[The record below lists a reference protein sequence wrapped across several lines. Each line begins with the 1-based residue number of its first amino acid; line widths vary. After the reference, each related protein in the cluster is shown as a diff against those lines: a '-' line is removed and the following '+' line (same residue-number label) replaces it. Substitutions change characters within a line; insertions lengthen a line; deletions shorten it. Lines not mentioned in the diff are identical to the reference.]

1 MGTYMRVKAIVFR
14 LYKIRGPLSLCYL
27 CKASSRLAGIS
38 SFAVVAFPL
47 LEELAALFTCCVTI
61 FKDLRSLQSLCI
73 LGRTKELWDS
83 FDRSCKLT

>member
-1 MGTYMRVKAIVFR
+1 MRVKAIVFR
-14 LYKIRGPLSLCYL
+14 LYKIRGPLSLCHL

-47 LEELAALFTCCVTI
+47 LEELAALFTCCVKI
-61 FKDLRSLQSLCI
+61 LADLRSLQSLCI
-73 LGRTKELWDS
+73 LGHTKELRDS